1 MSVLILHETNLR
13 AAKSALR
20 ACLPGRGSA
29 HLSEA
34 LAAALGFASQRH
46 LVATLSA
53 EAHLPPNV
61 VPLDSAAFNARL
73 SALGEEGVEASLL
86 IDLARSAAIPDR
98 PFVEFREG
106 DRIANDAHH
115 AACLRLGRPM
125 MMVKPA
131 RTYAKLD
138 WEIITLSIEDIERL
152 YGGQESSA
160 FSRKMF
166 GHFQTLARNAPGKPY
181 FTGSPS
187 TGWVTKLLPNT
198 ARQLAEDYFRW
209 LYLPM
214 REAARA
220 RVT

>member
-1 MSVLILHETNLR
+1 MSVLILHEANLR

-20 ACLPGRGSA
+20 ARLPGRGSG

-46 LVATLSA
+46 LVATLNA
-53 EAHLPPNV
+53 EADLPPNV
-61 VPLDSAAFNARL
+61 VLLDSVAFNARL
-73 SALGEEGVEASLL
+73 SALGEEEAGISILSD
-86 IDLARSAAIPDR
+86 IARSTAIPDR
-98 PFVEFREG
+98 PFVEFRDG
-106 DRIANDAHH
+106 DRATNDAHY
-115 AACLRLGRPM
+115 ATCIRLGRPM

-138 WEIITLSIEDIERL
+138 WEIITLSIKDIERL
-152 YGGQESSA
+152 YGNVEGRP
-160 FSRKMF
+160 FSRRMF
-166 GHFQTLARNAPGKPY
+166 EHFQSLARSAPGKPY

-187 TGWVTKLLPNT
+187 TGWVTKLLPDT

-220 RVT
+220 A